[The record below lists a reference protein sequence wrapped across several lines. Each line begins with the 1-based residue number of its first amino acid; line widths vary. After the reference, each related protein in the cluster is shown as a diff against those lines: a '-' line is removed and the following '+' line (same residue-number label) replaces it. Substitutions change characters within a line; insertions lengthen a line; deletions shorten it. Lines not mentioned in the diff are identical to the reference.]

1 MQKTVMGGERF
12 ARSNCGKML
21 SGGALSSPSPRNV
34 VCNLSMWV
42 YTKKT
47 NTYTWCFYKEC
58 FFFHL
63 FLLCLFLAYLN
74 LWSYRG
80 KKKKEFIY
88 LEDDCFYLL
97 KAQLRAA
104 AGFCLPESKDVG
116 NAHFLTSSDD
126 VLVRQKSDKRI
137 LRTDLASWLSP
148 MAKAGPSVRD
158 SNVALQNKKVLQPS
172 LRSDGFFQARS
183 SSSVGFWP
191 SLGKQESSLICSI
204 LQNSAFKVQPF
215 FHQQLETS
223 AHTSVTAFHSSLSS
237 QIFFFFK

>member
-1 MQKTVMGGERF
+1 MFLQR
-12 ARSNCGKML
+12 ML
-21 SGGALSSPSPRNV
+21 
-34 VCNLSMWV
+34 
-42 YTKKT
+42 
-47 NTYTWCFYKEC
+47 
-58 FFFHL
+58 FFHL

-74 LWSYRG
+74 SWSYRE
-80 KKKKEFIY
+80 KKKEFIY

-97 KAQLRAA
+97 KAQLCAA
-104 AGFCLPESKDVG
+104 AGFCLRESKDVG

-126 VLVRQKSDKRI
+126 VLIRQKSDKRI

-191 SLGKQESSLICSI
+191 SLGKQESSLTCNI
-204 LQNSAFKVQPF
+204 LRNSAFKVQPF
-215 FHQQLETS
+215 LFPS
-223 AHTSVTAFHSSLSS
+223 AAGNVSSHICNCFSLLPFISDL
-237 QIFFFFK
+237 FFFK